1 MSKRTA
7 RKNGGFT
14 LVELLCTIVV
24 LLLISALMVTG
35 IQLGVRTLRRS
46 VTASE
51 SQVLCSTLKTV
62 VSDEL
67 RYSGT
72 ITQTADGFAFFSQNY
87 GEAVSFTTN
96 EDGQVL
102 LGGNKL
108 LPKRSYPY
116 GMQAAVTI
124 RSYQPL
130 TRVFDV
136 EITVLD
142 RDGGTLAETSY
153 QVKQLNEPVESE
165 LLPGAPE
172 T

>member
-7 RKNGGFT
+7 RSSGGFT

-24 LLLISALMVTG
+24 LLLVSALMVTG
-35 IQLGVRTLRRS
+35 IQLGARTLRKS

-72 ITQTADGFAFFSQNY
+72 IAQTEEGFAFFSQNY

-102 LGGNKL
+102 LGGNKV
-108 LPKRSYPY
+108 LPAKSYPY
-116 GMQAAVTI
+116 GMQASVTI

-136 EITVLD
+136 EIAV
-142 RDGGTLAETSY
+142 RGHDGALLAETAF
-153 QVKQLNEPVESE
+153 QVRQLNEPVE
-165 LLPGAPE
+165 AE
-172 T
+172 TMPDP